1 MAGNYDVDKPL
12 DASGYVHIL
21 DMSDIEAPVEVAR
34 YEVPDAGAHN
44 MWIEDDIT
52 VHRLL
57 SGGIAGC
64 RYQGRATGQSL

>member
-1 MAGNYDVDKPL
+1 MMWDKPL

-44 MWIEDDIT
+44 MWIEDDIMYI
-52 VHRLL
+52 
-57 SGGIAGC
+57 GY
-64 RYQGRATGQSL
+64 YQGGLRVVDISGELLGQPL